1 MKEALLD
8 TIRDGGQ
15 VLWVLLALA
24 AVIYALLASS
34 WAGLRRA
41 RRKLGEWKPSPA
53 HSPERI
59 AGEMAAFELDEIA
72 WVQRRIPFVGVLV
85 AAAPLL
91 GLLGTVAGMLKT
103 FSGLASAGGPAPI
116 ESASSG
122 ISQALVTTQ
131 AGLVAAIPAA
141 FCLALLHRQVQ
152 QAQLELWRRWHE
164 TIANRA
170 TPRLANA
177 LLSQSR

>member
-1 MKEALLD
+1 MKDALLN
-8 TIRDGGQ
+8 TMHDGGH
-15 VLWVLLALA
+15 VLWTLLVLAV
-24 AVIYALLASS
+24 VIYALLASS

-41 RRKLGEWKPSPA
+41 RERVRTWSFPEHEP
-53 HSPERI
+53 PERI
-59 AGEMAAFELDEIA
+59 SRAIATFELDEIA

-116 ESASSG
+116 ESASAG

-141 FCLALLHRQVQ
+141 FGLALLNRQLQQVQ
-152 QAQLELWRRWHE
+152 
-164 TIANRA
+164 
-170 TPRLANA
+170 LAI
-177 LLSQSR
+177 QSRGHEAIARRTAPSVTPNPAE